1 MLKPSFL
8 EIHKNEDYKWSLID
22 SLTAGITDQWME
34 YFEMT
39 MIYVIEE
46 KWKLF
51 DKEDFKGTIYNGEDE
66 LLDLILPSIRR
77 VFAKVFIDPP
87 KIFIKDPIVSEVPG
101 YKDDGRLELFRLHF
115 DIDEFIDYFITQL
128 ILTKE
133 CLKDFT
139 YIDRTSET
147 LSLIVDNYIAKLVKS
162 VLESEDIRIDIRDLK
177 IKRMIND

>member
-22 SLTAGITDQWME
+22 SLTSGITNQWIE

-39 MIYVIEE
+39 MVYVIDE

-51 DKEDFKGTIYNGEDE
+51 DKEELKGKIYESDDE

-87 KIFIKDPIVSEVPG
+87 KIFVKDPIVSEVPG

-162 VLESEDIRIDIRDLK
+162 VLESEDIKIDIRDLK